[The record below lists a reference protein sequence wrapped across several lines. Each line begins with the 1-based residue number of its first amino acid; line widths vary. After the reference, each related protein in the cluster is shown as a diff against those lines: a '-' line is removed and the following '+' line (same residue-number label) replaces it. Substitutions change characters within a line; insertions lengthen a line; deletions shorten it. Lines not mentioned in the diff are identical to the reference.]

1 MKKLKHVSIFILV
14 GILLFSI
21 LFPACGTA
29 DNQSGSKNMELQQK
43 TAPFFTLEEAYECGL
58 LTVADLEQ
66 IAALR
71 SSGAQSTDVLSE
83 ELSNEIK
90 EARAKEIRED
100 PDTMTPDITAEEVA
114 IRRFYGMYNTYPV
127 VIVRNSLLVE
137 ADIYFGRPIEIAGV
151 TFTFGRSSGI
161 EDLVLYKPLS

>member
-1 MKKLKHVSIFILV
+1 MKKLKRFSIFILV
-14 GILLFSI
+14 GILLFS
-21 LFPACGTA
+21 LLLPACGK
-29 DNQSGSKNMELQQK
+29 DNQNGSKNMELQQK

>member
-1 MKKLKHVSIFILV
+1 MKKLKRFSIFILV

-21 LFPACGTA
+21 LFPACGK
-29 DNQSGSKNMELQQK
+29 DNQSGNKNMELQQK

-71 SSGAQSTDVLSE
+71 SSGAQSTDALSE

-90 EARAKEIRED
+90 ETRAKEIREE
-100 PDTMTPDITAEEVA
+100 PDTMYPELTAEDIN
-114 IRRFYGMYNTYPV
+114 IRRFYGIYNTYPV
-127 VIVRNSLLVE
+127 VYLSNKQE
-137 ADIYFGRPIEIAGV
+137 MGTAQYYDISRDIGGVIFKFGHFRYIDE
-151 TFTFGRSSGI
+151 
-161 EDLVLYKPLS
+161 LVLYKPLS

>member
-1 MKKLKHVSIFILV
+1 MKKMKRFSIFILV
-14 GILLFSI
+14 GILLFS
-21 LFPACGTA
+21 LFFPACGKN
-29 DNQSGSKNMELQQK
+29 NQNGSENMELQQK

-90 EARAKEIRED
+90 EARAKEIREE
-100 PDTMTPDITAEEVA
+100 PNTMTPDITAEKVL
-114 IRRFYGMYNTYPV
+114 IRRFYGIYNTYPV
-127 VIVRNSLLVE
+127 VIVRNGLL
-137 ADIYFGRPIEIAGV
+137 AQTGIYHGIPVEIAGV
-151 TFTFGRSSGI
+151 TFTFGHSRDI
-161 EDLVLYKPLS
+161 EDLVLYKPIS